1 MFKRGRIPLACVS
14 LACAA
19 AAVAGCGS
27 SSSGS
32 SSSASSSS
40 GASKKLT
47 VGYVAFSLTTTPQ
60 QELKKGEEQQGA
72 KYGYTINAVDGGGE
86 PAKANTGIQTLVTQK
101 VNAIIVDSYGPEDL
115 KAGLL
120 AAKEAKIPVYI
131 PYAPG
136 PSNEVAWT
144 VRGNAGTAESEA
156 LVKNMGST
164 GSVLAFTLP
173 AGANCVS
180 SQRQFEAVMKKYPG
194 IKVREQPIKAP
205 GYQQEA
211 ATATQGWLKSH
222 PAGGEKLAVWGCWDG
237 PSSAAAAALVE
248 AGRNDVA
255 AYGQNTEAAT
265 VGLLKKKQYTASWY
279 FDSVA
284 FGAHMVDL
292 IHADA
297 NTPYE
302 QIKPQFGTFPGIEVT
317 QSNVEEFIKKY
328 PQVIGK

>member
-1 MFKRGRIPLACVS
+1 MFNRCRIPVGCLA

-27 SSSGS
+27 SSTNS
-32 SSSASSSS
+32 SSSGGSGS

-60 QELKKGEEQQGA
+60 QEMKKGMEEQGA

-86 PAKANTGIQTLVTQK
+86 PAKANSAIQTLVTQK
-101 VNAIIVDSYGPEDL
+101 VNAIVIDSYGPEDI
-115 KAGLL
+115 KAGVL
-120 AAKEAKIPVYI
+120 AAKAAKIPIYI

-144 VRGNAGTAESEA
+144 VRGNAGTIESET
-156 LVKNMGST
+156 LVKNMGET

-180 SQRQFEAVMKKYPG
+180 SQKQFEAVMKKHPG

-211 ATATQGWLKSH
+211 ATTTQGWLKSH

-237 PSSAAAAALVE
+237 PASAAAAALNE
-248 AGRNDVA
+248 AGRTDVA
-255 AYGQNTEAAT
+255 AYGQNTEAPT
-265 VGLLKKKQYTASWY
+265 VALLKKKQYTASWY
-279 FDSVA
+279 FDSIA
-284 FGAHMVDL
+284 FGRHMIDL
-292 IHADA
+292 VHEEAG
-297 NTPYE
+297 TPYE
-302 QIKPQFGTFPGIEVT
+302 QIKPQFGTFPAIEVT
-317 QSNVEEFIKKY
+317 PSNVDEFIKKY
-328 PQVIGK
+328 PQVVG